1 MSRSQIYIGLAA
13 MGFSFILIFSTVL
26 KNSGMSSFEQ
36 LFFRLSF
43 GGLIVLAIL
52 FWRKESWSFRRKDV
66 RFFVAIGSIYSLFT
80 LSGMSSIAFGTP
92 IAVAVALIYTQP
104 LFTAIISFATGKE
117 EITWLRL
124 GVIFLGVS
132 GVFFLTGQQI
142 ISMEIDLGI
151 LLPVLAGLFY
161 ALYLWLKR
169 QAGAAHEYTPFQVLL
184 NTFLIAIPFLL
195 VVWLIL
201 GNLTVIPLF
210 VGFSIPEL
218 GQLLLLIGFAA
229 FSTVLPYSMLNFVK
243 PEEISP
249 TSEGLLLL
257 GDPLLHSLW
266 AILFFDQYVTPVQY
280 IGAALILL
288 SAAISLKFAS
298 G

>member
-1 MSRSQIYIGLAA
+1 
-13 MGFSFILIFSTVL
+13 MGFSFILIFSTAL

-80 LSGMSSIAFGTP
+80 LSGMSSVAFGTP

-151 LLPVLAGLFY
+151 VLPVLAGLFY

-201 GNLTVIPLF
+201 GNLGGIPLF

-266 AILFFDQYVTPVQY
+266 AILLFDQYVTPVQY